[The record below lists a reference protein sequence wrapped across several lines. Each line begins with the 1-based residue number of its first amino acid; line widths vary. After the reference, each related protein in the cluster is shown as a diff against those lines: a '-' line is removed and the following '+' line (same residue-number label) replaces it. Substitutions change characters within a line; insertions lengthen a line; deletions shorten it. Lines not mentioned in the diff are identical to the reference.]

1 MDSEPANPPPS
12 QTDDGHAA
20 EARLVVDRA
29 IRAARSAS
37 PGRPANRGIAGYEI
51 VREIARGGQGVV
63 YLARRLADGAEVAV
77 KLLPEPR
84 DMEATRRLRREAR
97 ALAALDH
104 PGIVAFGEVIEAG
117 GSCALVMDYV
127 PGVPLSLVLAEL
139 AAMGTPAADLRRVLT
154 LLAQACRALEAAH
167 AAGVVHRDIKPS
179 NIRVRAD
186 GHACLLDFGLASQ
199 AVDAA
204 GLGGVGGVGGAGPT
218 ISATLTGQGQFVGSL
233 LWASPEQLRGK
244 EATPASDIWSMGL
257 ILHHALTGGA
267 PLYPGGASLGKLV
280 RLASAGRVSIP
291 ERLVD
296 ALDELGPH
304 AARDARRVLQDA
316 LMPAPGDRTPT
327 AAALATQ
334 IEALA
339 SGAPVRAR
347 RATRRAWARRLGWG
361 LSAALALGVLVVALP
376 LLATTSPELPAVR
389 YEGGILAPG
398 EVRFINGTWRT
409 TLGDKLILCW
419 VPPGSAMLGTNPDPP
434 RPWKP
439 VLGDSPLREVA
450 FERGFWI
457 ARDELRQLTYKAVVG
472 ENPSQFVDEAR
483 PVESVTYHDALAF
496 CELASEKY
504 GVRVRLPTSDEWE
517 YACRAGTRTIFSFG
531 DDVRLIA
538 RYANAADASNPDLIA
553 AASYDDGYPD
563 TAPVSSFLANAWGLH
578 DTHGNVWEW
587 CQGPYDSDP
596 ASPGDEIEARADSR
610 GGSYMDGPGSME
622 SGHRNPLPLD
632 TRASTLGFRVVVD
645 LPPPPEAPGRP

>member
-1 MDSEPANPPPS
+1 MAMEPEPANPLPS
-12 QTDDGHAA
+12 RTDDGHAA

-29 IRAARSAS
+29 IRAARTAS
-37 PGRPANRGIAGYEI
+37 PGGPANRGIAGYEI
-51 VREIARGGQGVV
+51 LREIARGGQGVV

-84 DMEATRRLRREAR
+84 DIEAARRLRREAR
-97 ALAALDH
+97 TLAALDH
-104 PGIVAFGEVIEAG
+104 PGIVAFGEVIETG

-139 AAMGTPAADLRRVLT
+139 AATGTPAGELRRVLA
-154 LLAQACRALEAAH
+154 LLAEACRALQAAH
-167 AAGVVHRDIKPS
+167 AAGVVHRDVKPS
-179 NIRVRAD
+179 NIRVRED

-204 GLGGVGGVGGAGPT
+204 GLAGAGPT

-280 RLASAGRVSIP
+280 RLASTGRVTIP

-296 ALDELGPH
+296 DLDELGPH

-316 LMPAPGDRTPT
+316 LMPAPGDRTPS

-334 IEALA
+334 IGTLA

-347 RATRRAWARRLGWG
+347 RATRRAWARRVGWA
-361 LSAALALGVLVVALP
+361 LSAALALGVSVAALP
-376 LLATTSPELPAVR
+376 LLATAPPEPPPVR
-389 YEGGILAPG
+389 YDAGILAPG

-419 VPPGSAMLGTNPDPP
+419 VPPGTAMLGTNPDPP
-434 RPWKP
+434 RLWKP

-450 FERGFWI
+450 FDRGFWI
-457 ARDELRQLTYKAVVG
+457 ARDELRQLTYEAVAG
-472 ENPSQFVDEAR
+472 ENPSQFVDEAG

-538 RYANAADASNPDLIA
+538 RYANAADASNPELIA

-587 CQGPYDSDP
+587 CQGPYLADPMDP
-596 ASPGDEIEARADSR
+596 ASAAAGMADSR

-622 SGHRNPLPLD
+622 SGHRNPLPVD
-632 TRASTLGFRVVVD
+632 TRTSTLGFRVVVD
-645 LPPPPEAPGRP
+645 LPPPPGVEDGP